1 MMFLDASAIIAI
13 LSEEEDAGYLIAKI
27 ELSNKPV
34 SFSPL
39 SAFEAVMGLA
49 RKKSVSL
56 LGDQVST
63 SPKLIDQAKLIVG
76 GFLKEIAAVETTIT
90 TETYSMA
97 IHAARAF
104 GKAVAHPA
112 RLNFGDCFAYACAK
126 TQHVPL
132 LFKGDDFTQTDIEA
146 A

>member
-27 ELSNKPV
+27 ELSGPPI

-56 LGDQVST
+56 LGDQAPT
-63 SPKLIDQAKLIVG
+63 SPKLIDQAELIVD
-76 GFLKEIAAVETTIT
+76 GFLKEIGAVEAIIT
-90 TETYSMA
+90 GETYHSA
-97 IHAARAF
+97 IRAARTF

-126 TQHVPL
+126 TQQVSL

>member
-1 MMFLDASAIIAI
+1 MFLDASAIISI
-13 LSEEEDAGYLIAKI
+13 LSEEEDAGYLIARI
-27 ELSNKPV
+27 ELSSKPV

-49 RKKSVSL
+49 RKKSVL
-56 LGDQVST
+56 TKGDQYPT
-63 SPKLIDQAKLIVG
+63 SPKLIDQAKLIVD
-76 GFLKEIAAVETTIT
+76 GFLKEIGAVQTTIT
-90 TETYSMA
+90 TETYTSA
-97 IHAARAF
+97 IHAARNY

-132 LFKGDDFTQTDIEA
+132 LFKGDDFTQTDIEVA
-146 A
+146 